1 MDADRQRQAPA
12 LIGPKDQWLDPVPLG
27 GELEDPRLVGQAGV
41 AQDDLGVA
49 GVVQVDSPGQR
60 PGRAREHERL
70 VVRADDDQGTSGVRH
85 GRPLLVEPDAEP
97 ARLADGRGGSLRRRR
112 RRPTGL
118 AAAERDPRVGMLLLD
133 HRLLLAREREA
144 PDFRAPE
151 READVVVVRLL
162 DADVRQ
168 LADVQREAQV
178 DDRRLEVDSDVAG
191 RRERVDPEVIVEVE
205 VEVRLER
212 LDVDLV
218 LRLRPQR
225 LREAELEVDVD
236 VVEPEDVDRVRRLD
250 LDRIR
255 HRALLSQSPGSRA
268 KSPYETA
275 SVAVKEPSVGGAPRR
290 PERFGRLVV
299 SAKTVCS
306 GAVTLALR
314 AAEPER
320 TDANS
325 RFRFA
330 SRRSSVRSRYAP
342 PQEAVITA

>member
-27 GELEDPRLVGQAGV
+27 GELEDARLVGQAGV

-49 GVVQVDSPGQR
+49 GVVQVDSPGQL
-60 PGRAREHERL
+60 PGRSREHERL
-70 VVRADDDQGTSGVRH
+70 VVRADDDEGTSGVRH

-97 ARLADGRGGSLRRRR
+97 AGLADGRGGSLRRRR

-118 AAAERDPRVGMLLLD
+118 AAAERDPRVRMLLLD

-162 DADVRQ
+162 DADVR
-168 LADVQREAQV
+168 REAQV
-178 DDRRLEVDSDVAG
+178 DDRRLEVDGDVAG

-205 VEVRLER
+205 VEVGLER

-255 HRALLSQSPGSRA
+255 HRALLSQPPGNRA
-268 KSPYETA
+268 NSPYGTA

-299 SAKTVCS
+299 TAKTVCS

-314 AAEPER
+314 ATEPER